1 MHPFRIVKGRV
12 GGGTLIDELLATAV
26 IRVLLR
32 MLSVGPLPLT
42 GLPTTLGRLGF
53 WVTFGADLRPPA
65 LPTKLVPPRLI
76 APIPT
81 ADGPLPRKP
90 GPMNVGT
97 RADFAGV
104 GALAVEGAI
113 DDVGEEARPTAT
125 ALCKPGR
132 PIPTLRASTLSAK
145 DDLSKV
151 PSN

>member
-12 GGGTLIDELLATAV
+12 GDGTLIDELLAT
-26 IRVLLR
+26 
-32 MLSVGPLPLT
+32 VGPLPLT

-53 WVTFGADLRPPA
+53 WIAFGADLRPPA

-76 APIPT
+76 VPIPT
-81 ADGPLPRKP
+81 ADGPLPCKP
-90 GPMNVGT
+90 GPMNMGT
-97 RADFAGV
+97 RADFAGG
-104 GALAVEGAI
+104 GALTVDAI